1 MPLINTSVPNLIQ
14 GVSQQPDAARHA
26 GQCEEQVNALSSVV
40 KGLTKRP
47 PSVFQGNMYSTPDDT
62 IDSEALKNAF
72 IHHIS
77 RDDNENYTI
86 IIDDG
91 MLRIFRNEEVGSS
104 TGGQCKIT
112 VNDVDEYTNGVPLVG
127 DDYLRSSTSQQ
138 NIKAISVGDTTFL
151 VNTAKAVG
159 AGNQVAPDYLDYAIY
174 FIKQADYRKTYN
186 VIVDGTSHY
195 VTTGDSDRTLSYT
208 HSDYQTPNGSWAT
221 RSAEI
226 SGRINT
232 QLNTSGL
239 ATTYIGRGIIGV
251 SPMSGKTISVQDD
264 LHGNGMGLVYQKAAS
279 INDLPKK
286 AINGFV
292 VKINGDL
299 DLDQDDYYVKFEQD
313 QGLGVGI
320 GSWVET
326 VGPNDSIR
334 IGSNAPVQLLNTGV
348 NEFKL
353 SGMPLSPKKAGDSKS
368 NPFPSFVG
376 KSISNIFMYK
386 NRLCFLSDDS
396 VIFSEAGFGESA
408 NATAYYVE
416 YDDNGT
422 TKYDYPLYLDPSVVY
437 GEHEEKSYSTLSGV
451 TLYLPSNGG
460 VEGSEQAPS
469 GLTPFT
475 SASSYAINKEIQSF
489 NFFRTS
495 VLSLLDSDPIDVGV
509 STKNV
514 TKLKT
519 AQAFNKDLIIFSDE
533 SQFVIDGGS
542 LLTPSTI
549 AVNEISS
556 IDYKSTVEPLV
567 LGSNMYFPFNRGV
580 YSGINQYSP
589 SPANES
595 YEAHEITEHTPKYI
609 PKNVTSFTGSNADGL
624 IALTAG
630 DVQTTAATT
639 ADVTAAIGSFSDTS
653 VHSFV
658 SGGSLIYHASVLNED
673 LWHYMEA
680 GLRSADSSYVVH
692 IHPNQNQAYSD
703 IKAYDGGVS
712 SGTVQRDSLTGYNG
726 SLNENSALASTHH
739 YPQRAGI
746 PYTNYSNA
754 GSNLTQISDRVQ
766 DGSLAGSWDSFKN
779 KIDASDHHT
788 VEFFAAFEDLHYNN
802 NNHYNWDYPYTQ
814 ARRLLKLG
822 TYKNE
827 SDYHD
832 IYIKM
837 NRYAGNWWIG
847 VNVVDYET
855 NIYQRS
861 RSSNGFFANHVLDP
875 EPWTVG
881 SDDDRMVHVF
891 IIFNNS
897 GFTVYLNNVRT
908 AYYDLSRNG
917 KNILHSIRQI
927 GWGDA
932 YVDWQYFRIY
942 NRALNASERTA
953 NFNGRFN

>member
-1 MPLINTSVPNLIQ
+1 MPLINTAVPNLIQ

-47 PSVFQGNMYSTPDDT
+47 PSVFQGNLYSAPADT

-151 VNTAKAVG
+151 VNTSKAVG
-159 AGNQVAPDYLDYAIY
+159 AGNEVAPDYLDYAIY
-174 FIKQADYRKTYN
+174 FIKQTDYRKTYN
-186 VIVDGTSHY
+186 VIVDGTSHH
-195 VTTGDSDRTLSYT
+195 VSTGDSDRTLGHFT
-208 HSDYQTPNGSWAT
+208 PNENWTPNGSAAT

-226 SGRINT
+226 TSKINAKLSGNGYST
-232 QLNTSGL
+232 VN
-239 ATTYIGRGIIGV
+239 IGRGIIGV
-251 SPMSGKTISVQDD
+251 TPMSGKAIAVQDD
-264 LHGNGMGLVYQKAAS
+264 LHGNGMGLVYQNAAS
-279 INDLPKK
+279 ISDLPKK

-299 DLDQDDYYVKFEQD
+299 DQDQDDYYVKFDAE
-313 QGLGVGI
+313 QGLAYGL

-334 IGSNAPVQLLNTGV
+334 IGSNTPVQLLNTGV

-353 SGMPLSPKKAGDSKS
+353 SGMPLSPKQAGDSKS

-437 GEHEEKSYSTLSGV
+437 GEHDEKSYSTLSGV
-451 TLYLPSNGG
+451 TFYLPSNGG

-475 SASSYAINKEIQSF
+475 STSGYAINNEIQSF

-549 AVNEISS
+549 SVNEISS

-595 YEAHEITEHTPKYI
+595 YEAHEITEHAPKYI

-658 SGGSLIYHASVLNED
+658 TGGSLIYHASVLNED
-673 LWHYMEA
+673 LWYYTDT
-680 GLRSADSSYVVH
+680 GIRSSGHRVH
-692 IHPNQNQAYSD
+692 IHPNQNQAYAA
-703 IKAYDGGVS
+703 IKAYDGSVPSGIVESTSVS
-712 SGTVQRDSLTGYNG
+712 GFNGTLT
-726 SLNENSALASTHH
+726 ENATNASDHH
-739 YPQRAGI
+739 YPQRSGI
-746 PYTNYSNA
+746 PYTYY
-754 GSNLTQISDRVQ
+754 GSSVSCLTQISDRVQ
-766 DGSLAGSWDSFKN
+766 DGSLAGSWDAFKN

-788 VEFFAAFEDLHYNN
+788 IELFGAFEDLHYSNN
-802 NNHYNWDYPYTQ
+802 NYYNWDFPYSQ
-814 ARRLLKLG
+814 ATRLLKLG
-822 TYKNE
+822 TYKDA

-832 IYIKM
+832 IYIKV
-837 NRYAGNWWIG
+837 NQYANNWWIG

-855 NIYQRS
+855 NIWQRS
-861 RSSNGFFANHVLDP
+861 RSSNGFFANHILDP
-875 EPWTVG
+875 EPWTM
-881 SDDDRMVHVF
+881 SNDDDRMVHVF

-927 GWGDA
+927 GWGDS
-932 YVDWQYFRIY
+932 DLKWQYFRIY